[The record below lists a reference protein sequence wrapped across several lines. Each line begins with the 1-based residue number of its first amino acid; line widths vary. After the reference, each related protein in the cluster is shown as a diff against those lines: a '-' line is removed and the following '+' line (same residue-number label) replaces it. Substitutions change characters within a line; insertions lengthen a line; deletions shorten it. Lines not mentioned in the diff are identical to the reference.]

1 MANNKKLL
9 YFYEGSVN
17 RGTEESRWFY
27 AVPRPNGV
35 QYDVYELN
43 FKGKNYNLVKA
54 DDVTFNYNAKKFSV
68 KTDTKALKRKFNSFT
83 IKNPIDGT
91 PKAKMYFFEN
101 TRGMEVFFADSN
113 ETQPQELEFQYH
125 VKDSYSGNVVP
136 FNDSNYFIF
145 NIMTDIVGR
154 KEVFKK

>member
-35 QYDVYELN
+35 QFDVYELN
-43 FKGKNYNLVKA
+43 FKGGNYNLVKA
-54 DDVTFNYNAKKFSV
+54 DDVTLNYNAKKFSV
-68 KTDTKALKRKFNSFT
+68 KTDAKALKRKFNSFGL
-83 IKNPIDGT
+83 KNTDGT

-125 VKDSYSGNVVP
+125 VKDRFGVIT
-136 FNDSNYFIF
+136 FNDSNYTILQ
-145 NIMTDIVGR
+145 IMSEVMER
-154 KEVFKK
+154 KTKENN

>member
-9 YFYEGSVN
+9 YFYESSVN

-35 QYDVYELN
+35 QFDVYELN
-43 FKGKNYNLVKA
+43 FKGGNYNLVKA

-68 KTDTKALKRKFNSFT
+68 KTDAKALKRKFNSFGL
-83 IKNPIDGT
+83 KNTDGT

-101 TRGMEVFFADSN
+101 TKGMEVFFAFSN
-113 ETQPQELEFQYH
+113 KTEPQELEFQYH
-125 VKDSYSGNVVP
+125 VKDRFGVIP
-136 FNDSNYFIF
+136 FNDSNYTILQ
-145 NIMTDIVGR
+145 IMSEVMER
-154 KEVFKK
+154 KTKENN